1 MIKQRIVSNFG
12 TISVY
17 KFNVV
22 LSIFRILNPQPVVAC
37 GFGGVD
43 FLGWLLRFAI
53 EVPFFL
59 PFGHP
64 SQIYCFLVFKSK
76 HMIQETY

>member
-22 LSIFRILNPQPVVAC
+22 LSIFRIFNPRTVLAWPVGLAMLTVWEGC
-37 GFGGVD
+37 GVQCRKMSNVLTQWD
-43 FLGWLLRFAI
+43 RNLR
-53 EVPFFL
+53 L
-59 PFGHP
+59 SRH
-64 SQIYCFLVFKSK
+64 
-76 HMIQETY
+76 